1 MSESRSKVTP
11 VARRSRSRLSP
22 LEGVVDVAGPE
33 TAPPIVLLHGIGA
46 TRKQWAPQVRGLADA
61 YRLIAPDLPGHGAF
75 LGKRFT
81 FDEALA
87 HLDLV
92 IDELAGGRALVAGVS
107 LGGYVAA
114 AAAARSPKRFAGLAL
129 TGCSGSPHGLF
140 TIVPSSMALF
150 SRAIGERTLSCLN
163 RRNLKSRYS
172 EEVAHEQE
180 QAGLS
185 FTATQDALSQLSGR
199 DFLRSIS
206 AYRGPTILINGE
218 RDSLFRLEE
227 LTFLTAAQDGVLQ
240 LIRGA
245 GHTANLEAPE
255 AYERALRRFALSI
268 NWR

>member
-1 MSESRSKVTP
+1 MNG
-11 VARRSRSRLSP
+11 L
-22 LEGVVDVAGPE
+22 VDVAGPA

-61 YRLIAPDLPGHGAF
+61 YRLIVPDLPGHGAF
-75 LGKRFT
+75 SGTRFT
-81 FDEALA
+81 FDEAIA
-87 HLDLV
+87 HLHLI
-92 IDELAGGRALVAGVS
+92 IDELAGGKALVAGLS

-114 AAAARSPKRFAGLAL
+114 EAAARSPNRFAGLVL
-129 TGCSGSPHGLF
+129 TGCSGNPHGLL

-150 SRAIGERTLSCLN
+150 SRVVGERALGCLN

-172 EEVAHEQE
+172 KEVAREQE
-180 QAGLS
+180 QAEPS
-185 FTATQDALSQLSGR
+185 FTATQDALSQLNGR

-206 AYRGPTILINGE
+206 AYPGPTILINGE

-245 GHTANLEAPE
+245 GHIANLEAPE
-255 AYERALRRFALSI
+255 AYDRALRRFALSI